1 MITLA
6 KSVRPSLGYMWYALP
21 LLAVSGVALLLMPKR
36 LVALGVA
43 ALIVL
48 AVGVCVTAL
57 TIYGQTDLFVLG
69 WVLIFPLGYYY
80 LTWWRGASKL
90 MSLDRGFIG
99 LLIVA
104 MIVGF
109 PHAGKFLPGALKK
122 TAVAWGFFLAAAFVS
137 LRNLENPLGGTKQ
150 LIDAF
155 ILPGLLAY
163 YVIRYFRLREW
174 LPTIHVLT
182 CVMALYVALIGA
194 VELWT
199 GQDLLPI
206 PSGVFISEETGTLS
220 RVNGPFASNA
230 SFGLIGLITLWF
242 LVFLGRA
249 LADRVTG
256 WMRVLHVVGLAAAFA
271 IAVMPMFR
279 SMVATL
285 VLVFILELC
294 STKKASVRVGVV
306 TLILIVAASF
316 LLLRMAAPELFTR
329 RVADLGDLY
338 ARIAQQKQ
346 TLDMF
351 RSNPINGVGLAN
363 YSQGAAQ
370 LPDAFYTGVASVGW
384 AHNNLAA
391 VLAETGLTGFVPYL
405 LAQLYFFRSFWTLR
419 KRRSPDAILAAT
431 FFLYVFFSYWIN
443 GLMLTSGYESDL
455 NFWYLFV
462 TAVLYKFAVTGR
474 SELSIPEPLHPRLL
488 NLRPLTAG
496 SETWLSSSI
505 GETCRSRSDSVY
517 TAMPRTKLKRKICEP
532 EHEIAGT
539 AGQPIS
545 AVLASVVERAC
556 SLMCGDGA
564 AIALCDSQGV
574 LCQASTG
581 DAPDVGSRLQP
592 DSGFTRACFETGQE
606 LLCDDAQN
614 DSRVR
619 PSAAISLH
627 LRSAVAVP
635 IHAEGHILGVVEVF
649 SSRPSAFDTTHVA
662 ELQRIAD
669 SLALLLAAQ
678 REQPVTGCRSLV
690 AAQVESPFSIK
701 EQQLAQQALN
711 PDPPVRMVDSQ
722 PTMGAEEGKRGPSSP
737 AVATGILP
745 QLAGRTPSRGR
756 LAAAGVA
763 LLLVCIFAESHY
775 RSRKAPSGDA
785 VPPRASAAR
794 PGDSVVGS
802 RARAG
807 DTVETHNLKTSK
819 PSSRAKV
826 SPPTAATSSS
836 TAEEEGEL
844 SSSQLRAMPVEPGR
858 ALAFTP
864 FPQSGGR
871 RAAAQTDSKTPAEKG
886 DDTEVAG
893 PASPALIVEGAP
905 PGAQSFVDDQL
916 TFSIDSDG
924 RVKISRL
931 APGKNS
937 LRLGEHP
944 PPAARPATDTGQL
957 VRVLSVPATLPQFAG
972 PISQGFSGGVL
983 VHKVQ
988 PIYPRQAVPLRL
1000 EGSVLLQATV
1010 AENGAIRDLK
1020 VTSGHPML
1028 ARAAIEAVSEWRY
1041 RPFLLNGKPIQK
1053 QVDISIDF
1061 KMPK

>member
-6 KSVRPSLGYMWYALP
+6 KSFRPNLGYVWYALP
-21 LLAVSGVALLLMPKR
+21 LLAVSGVAFLLMPKR
-36 LVALGVA
+36 LLALGVA

-48 AVGVCVTAL
+48 AAGVCVAAL
-57 TIYGQTDLFVLG
+57 AIYGQTDLFVLG

-109 PHAGKFLPGALKK
+109 PHAGKFLPGALRN
-122 TAVAWGFFLAAAFVS
+122 TAVAWGFFLAAALVS

-249 LADRVTG
+249 LANRVTG
-256 WMRVLHVVGLAAAFA
+256 WIRVLHVVGLAAAFA

-474 SELSIPEPLHPRLL
+474 AELCIPEPLHPRLL
-488 NLRPLTAG
+488 NLRPLTAS

-505 GETCRSRSDSVY
+505 EETCRSRSDSVDA
-517 TAMPRTKLKRKICEP
+517 AMPRTKLKQKICEP

-606 LLCDDAQN
+606 LLCDDAEN

-635 IHAEGHILGVVEVF
+635 IQAKGYILGVVEVF

-669 SLALLLAAQ
+669 SLAPLLAAQ
-678 REQPVTGCRSLV
+678 REQPVGCRSLV
-690 AAQVESPFSIK
+690 AAQAESPFSISIK

-711 PDPPVRMVDSQ
+711 PGPPVRMVDSQ
-722 PTMGAEEGKRGPSSP
+722 PTMGAEEGKRGPSSRS
-737 AVATGILP
+737 
-745 QLAGRTPSRGR
+745 AGRTASRGW

-763 LLLVCIFAESHY
+763 LLLVCIFAESY
-775 RSRKAPSGDA
+775 YKSMKAPSGDA

-794 PGDSVVGS
+794 PGDSVLGS
-802 RARAG
+802 RVRAG
-807 DTVETHNLKTSK
+807 DAVETRNLKTSK

-826 SPPTAATSSS
+826 SPAVTSLSK
-836 TAEEEGEL
+836 AEEQGEV
-844 SSSQLRAMPVEPGR
+844 SSSQLRAVPVEQGT

-905 PGAQSFVDDQL
+905 LGAHSFVDGQL
-916 TFSIDSDG
+916 TASIDSDG
-924 RVKISRL
+924 RVKILRL
-931 APGKNS
+931 APGQHS
-937 LRLGEHP
+937 LRLGEHAT
-944 PPAARPATDTGQL
+944 PAARPATDASKL
-957 VRVLSVPATLPQFAG
+957 VSVLSVPTPLPQFAG

-1010 AENGAIRDLK
+1010 AENGAVRDLK

-1028 ARAAIEAVSEWRY
+1028 ARAGIEAVSQWRY